1 MREAQPLRVQNNGYE
16 LPVRDFVSHNFHEY
30 NQLVKYVS
38 IEYKALVFQS
48 RTETDPIV
56 GWLKILARDYG
67 SLLVSVKI
75 VLNIS

>member
-1 MREAQPLRVQNNGYE
+1 MC
-16 LPVRDFVSHNFHEY
+16 
-30 NQLVKYVS
+30 

-56 GWLKILARDYG
+56 GWLKILARDHG
-67 SLLVSVKI
+67 SVLVSVKI